1 MLQNPRPLYH
11 TRTFYIRSPKLFY
24 HLALSKTDGSY
35 PKTMKKLL
43 KTQLLVLDDFGLAP
57 LSDLERRDLLEVI
70 EDRNGASSTLI
81 TSQLP
86 IEN

>member
-1 MLQNPRPLYH
+1 
-11 TRTFYIRSPKLFY
+11 
-24 HLALSKTDGSY
+24 
-35 PKTMKKLL
+35 MKKLL

-81 TSQLP
+81 TS
-86 IEN
+86 